1 MHTSSIVVLLAVWRL
16 ALIRPSYVLE
26 YLCVINCVSITSTYY
41 SIYIYA
47 AKLAHAC
54 AGHVLRHVLRVFLH
68 SLHPSRTSLLCGV
81 RWAYTYIYICT
92 PKASTHL
99 KFVLS
104 CVHRNKRSRTPSL
117 YVLLATSGRVSAQ
130 TVNDFT
136 ACLRELLQFIS
147 VL

>member
-41 SIYIYA
+41 SIYIYICSQA
-47 AKLAHAC
+47 SSCMCWPRITACPARLSSFSPSVAHFPALWC
-54 AGHVLRHVLRVFLH
+54 TL
-68 SLHPSRTSLLCGV
+68 GV
-81 RWAYTYIYICT
+81 HIYICT